1 MCGVN
6 VDIINGIAGR
16 IDYIVENIG
25 GVPCDI
31 CKGFFTDYKGECK
44 GHSWELSYR
53 RPFSSG
59 LSAKGSW
66 YFGLF
71 RHKKEIWYVNSDG
84 TIVDILFA
92 AYEGLVAKKWET
104 EEWKKKMEN

>member
-1 MCGVN
+1 MCDVN
-6 VDIINGIAGR
+6 ADIINRMAGR
-16 IDYIVENIG
+16 IDYIVKHIG

-31 CKGFFTDYKGECK
+31 CKGFFNDYNGECK
-44 GHSWELSYR
+44 GYSWQLTYS

-59 LSAKGSW
+59 PFGKGSW

-71 RHKKEIWYVNSDG
+71 RHKKEIWYVHSDG
-84 TIVDILFA
+84 TIADIILA

-104 EEWKKKMEN
+104 

>member
-1 MCGVN
+1 MCDSN
-6 VDIINGIAGR
+6 TDIINSMAGR
-16 IDYIVENIG
+16 IDYLVEHIG

-44 GHSWELSYR
+44 GYSWQLTYSR
-53 RPFSSG
+53 TFSSG
-59 LSAKGSW
+59 PLAKGSW

-71 RHKKEIWYVNSDG
+71 RHKEEIWYIHSDG
-84 TIVDILFA
+84 TITDIILA

-104 EEWKKKMEN
+104 EEWEKKMES